1 MRRQCWV
8 IVLAGM
14 MSYFNPERALGAP
27 QREVSPSRTS
37 TLSPPPYVVILISCS
52 GLVSFVLLLLACLC
66 CKRGGVGFNEF
77 DNADGEECSVASSPP
92 PEDSLSSCP
101 SLPEVYTLPLRDR
114 ALFPDSDSQC
124 FRRHTLNY
132 LQEIGN
138 GWFGKVI
145 LAEVLCDSNSSQA
158 VVKELRVSASPLEQ
172 RKFLAESEPYRSLQH
187 PNILQCL
194 GQCSETIPFLL
205 VMEFCQLGDLKRYL
219 RAQRKSD
226 GMTPDLLTRDL
237 LTLQRMALEI
247 TSGLLHL
254 HENNYI
260 HSDLALRNCLLT
272 SDLTVRIGDYGLS
285 HNHYKED
292 YYLTPDKL
300 WIPLRWIAPE
310 LLEEYHGGLIVTDQT
325 KTSNVWSLGVV
336 IWELFEFGSQPH
348 RHLSDEEVLTFVI
361 RERQITLAQPRL
373 KLTHADYW
381 YEVMQSC
388 WLPPSQRPSVADI
401 FLLLSS
407 LLAAERGM
415 SRRSVGGEDE
425 DEEEDEEARGRSR
438 RGESEESFERRWDS
452 LRPPAFQAVVN
463 ERHRERERE
472 EESFRGANGNSFPLL
487 DPVGNTITPSSSE
500 LDDILTVTET
510 SKGLNFEYFWEK
522 AHGRRGYK
530 PLPPPQPI
538 PTVNTAHRHSLDTP
552 TVVPVISARSPSLA
566 SEYYIRLEEHTPQ
579 DKSPTLKGKAHS
591 FSGSK
596 GHHVVRADS
605 VCPGDLELVEIRS
618 SAKRKEKD
626 EYSPQDDFEKGD
638 KLTVTSSEVNIL
650 LPNTGLVEHSKET
663 CHRVTDFT
671 VVDVGERG
679 EETEADRKDIISRSS
694 LTISPPTVQL
704 PKQRSVSMSSANHL
718 HTRPLPA
725 PPLGYHR
732 AVGSAHFS
740 SSSFPTGKGEYVD
753 PELMGNCT
761 VSKGH
766 FDHLGFHRLH
776 QTLPPSPS
784 LSPSIPTSSGSH
796 PLCLPPR
803 SQPPPLPMHYKIP
816 RGHRHSVSGDA
827 YSSRINKSTSDARR
841 DPLSC
846 DYNDSKP
853 FMSMRRSQS
862 LINSKNIK
870 DSHSVDTVSPH
881 QDSFYPRITRS
892 QSMIPKIEREC
903 CSSPTYSDEDDSPF
917 SSPNKMRC
925 GTAVHRISLPADID
939 PAAAELFSRGMKR
952 TQSRLAT
959 ILPAIWQEDAELLK
973 DGSSTTRK
981 SPMHLF
987 LTEISNVTES
997 TTTKFEETSW
1007 DLENG
1012 LKSAAQTE
1020 SNTTEDFLLPPR
1032 GIRRSQSL
1040 VTELGSAGQAKG
1052 PEEKQ
1057 TVIGYV
1063 VRKGSFQRELF
1074 LTEIDTGKIEEP
1086 SIDVEE
1092 DSCQVMQ
1099 SHWASKSHPVPSPNN
1114 LPNYPEGK
1122 EAYFRGMKRSRS
1134 LVSEIT
1140 SERLDMQPQNKE
1152 LNRETFPKDI
1162 QSAETFLTEIMT
1174 KKSGSA
1180 CVSLEKDLSPG
1191 VLTPTSPEYETICIV
1206 PGSSQTITYKVEMSK
1221 NTADQGLE
1229 NNTEAIYAQV
1239 TKPSKRSEIKVTV
1252 RPEIPVLQIG
1262 SDKVQVE
1269 TPNTEPSSSTPKK
1282 APENFLSGDLQVS
1295 STSNIESHNKTQPQT
1310 NLEIHPQSSLQ
1321 SHPDD
1326 FVFSEIMPK
1335 NGLLLEHMSPGV
1347 KDFLSHSETTPVESD
1362 ERETATILE
1371 FSPSQQ
1377 TEVVSV
1383 NSPIFSSSASG
1394 ELKSQQI
1401 SELSVQSL
1409 SQGVS
1414 EKLAHSKTMTNDAD
1428 SHPYPFTV
1436 ATDNADKVN
1445 LGQRCSEVIV
1455 EDTEGSVS
1463 KPHEKNLNIS
1473 PLHNLSTDIMK
1484 IGQIDYKE
1492 TASESSPPHVDI
1504 SKISLKSKVPDIL
1517 NEARFLSQDSNSPD
1531 MNTSI
1536 AGDVLERDMCLEE
1549 KREVSIADSKRA
1561 KSETF
1566 SSINAVFLLSQK
1578 DSENTSD
1585 IVQNDSCSETEF
1597 EITKVEDCLS
1607 LSHMGTIGTALP
1619 PLPLVWDPVSDLS
1632 LSVNTPTDSGIS
1644 PLTSSSLDCLTPGDS
1659 WGGGGGSSWRALG
1672 TDTPYRDSA
1681 YFSDSDWEGEGMVRR
1696 GGDGIIMPRPSSSR
1710 NGDKGLLMDIEEK
1723 AETEEEAQTQGETQS
1738 KYKKDA
1744 DRTFSSNDKIA
1755 LQIEKEKKNL
1765 SSCTGNQDIC
1775 NENTKKEEDFC
1786 AGNDE
1791 YSVKELTYLKGFVNF
1806 EEETKKKELISEIN
1820 DTIDMAESA
1829 DLKLLSQALPSA
1841 RPLSEDNAE
1850 YIAKLFSTLGNELLK
1865 TFPNIDE
1872 THSTLQQRTG
1882 EIRPQHP
1889 VNKDFGS
1896 LSSTFAESESLEET
1910 TDAEMHSKAKERQLK
1925 SKELLD
1931 SDSHL
1936 KFAEKNNKDS
1946 VTEEDHVGNTD
1957 GEKGLLSCSDP
1968 ENRQSRLCRFYN
1980 ISTTDTGAKDTVLE
1994 PSYTVDENETK
2005 IHFTHSYWEEGSTEM
2020 AARLKSHELEIQHTD
2035 ANELGLRNL
2044 CYSEDSDDERTKTK
2058 SDTEVQLAAGELF
2071 YTTKENLRSDR
2082 HSEEEEKNSQNELP
2096 ENNYFHKNGDR
2107 ETKELN
2113 LNGKRELWDVSEDDE
2128 ESRGGAVRGELDCF
2142 RFQQE
2147 NLHLWPT
2154 ENDQW
2159 ASAEAKNSESEL
2171 VTELFSGV
2179 NRDVW
2184 VQRDRDVMVPEFW
2197 GAEENDEFAGSEPHP
2212 AILASCEEEINDEK
2226 QGQSLHEVSQSLQK
2240 QNIRLMGSLKEIG
2253 YENMDI
2259 QQEENVENPDMDS
2272 REQDDKEKCL
2282 IVEVENFE
2290 NPEQGGCKHKNTGFD
2305 GHLDINKGFEVRST
2319 DRKLLLQNH
2328 QGVGLTEEN
2337 QNFNTCPLIK
2347 QRIQELDNVV
2357 ENISICN
2364 DLFTNVITEGTV
2376 EIGSKLNQE
2385 SFHMTHSDK
2394 NEDSEIDVKENLNIL
2409 KSGRATPETC
2419 GKDNRCLELKEQ
2431 LVTEKIDTNQPNCFE
2446 YSLQPNVSCL
2456 GDCSFE
2462 RDKSD
2467 SNFTCQDFLHMK
2479 TIENESIA
2487 IHPINSPS
2495 FPNDLNQGAL
2505 AVDNGTVPGLFSD
2518 PQSLKKTKCSDQL
2531 HLLTKNQTVLQSDT
2545 SQSSNNTSVISH
2557 CINIKDLGNKHLDQ
2571 LQTEVISQPR
2581 PVAEVQEEFRIKCD
2595 SKKPLMDIKKSS
2607 QIICSSSNVGESSPI
2622 DVVSEHKAEVNLA
2635 DSSTVNLEQCKLPQ
2649 ELIFGPSK
2657 ETTTNMESTLRQE
2670 VHQFPCQVGQDNEKS
2685 PSQKISFQS
2694 FSRCSL
2700 SSVPE
2705 LLISE
2710 WKDLDEEPLED
2721 FEKLEQLCCISGDED
2736 TLGDFFLG
2744 NFEILES
2751 LKKAPVQQSRDCL
2764 DIETTKCRTSSLE
2777 GDNGLELRRETEGV
2791 PESFTSKPESSDEF
2805 LRSSLYYQP
2814 NATQKIVSDPSTM
2827 AQYSLE
2833 LEKRELMSPTLG
2845 SPVNPAENV
2854 KGQRPLSKI
2863 PTKNGLMMQV
2873 CEERLQYSLS
2883 ENVKRNVLC
2892 GATVSEAVILRP
2904 WGDPIN
2910 GEDKA
2915 REKDGQG
2922 SVHKDESQLATCS
2935 ETINEPTVALSGPLS
2950 VTEQEVTTP
2959 SAASNQA
2966 MKAKL
2971 ARLSLSLPPL
2981 ALSLPLSPNPRVGF
2995 WETGE
3000 NRDKSGRRRG
3010 ASTGSDP
3017 DDEEDEGQ
3025 EDEGA
3030 GRMIVI
3036 TETDVDKRVGL
3047 RSLLKS
3053 PREPMERDR
3062 ERGRNV
3068 SFFDDVTVYLFDQ
3081 ETPTNELSTGSES
3094 SSPSLSHDMLGGA
3107 SSAEILGASVSQSRG
3122 SGDLSVTPRSPG
3134 ANPVTPSRFTVSPA
3148 HDPHLV

>member
-1 MRRQCWV
+1 MK
-8 IVLAGM
+8 
-14 MSYFNPERALGAP
+14 
-27 QREVSPSRTS
+27 TS

-205 VMEFCQLGDLKRYL
+205 VMEFCQLGDLK
-219 RAQRKSD
+219 
-226 GMTPDLLTRDL
+226 
-237 LTLQRMALEI
+237 
-247 TSGLLHL
+247 
-254 HENNYI
+254 
-260 HSDLALRNCLLT
+260 SDLALRNCLLT

-472 EESFRGANGNSFPLL
+472 EESFR

-618 SAKRKEKD
+618 SAKGKEKD

-1310 NLEIHPQSSLQ
+1310 NLEIRPQSSLQ

-2305 GHLDINKGFEVRST
+2305 GHLDINKG
-2319 DRKLLLQNH
+2319 
-2328 QGVGLTEEN
+2328 
-2337 QNFNTCPLIK
+2337 
-2347 QRIQELDNVV
+2347 
-2357 ENISICN
+2357 
-2364 DLFTNVITEGTV
+2364 
-2376 EIGSKLNQE
+2376 
-2385 SFHMTHSDK
+2385 
-2394 NEDSEIDVKENLNIL
+2394 
-2409 KSGRATPETC
+2409 
-2419 GKDNRCLELKEQ
+2419 
-2431 LVTEKIDTNQPNCFE
+2431 
-2446 YSLQPNVSCL
+2446 
-2456 GDCSFE
+2456 
-2462 RDKSD
+2462 
-2467 SNFTCQDFLHMK
+2467 
-2479 TIENESIA
+2479 
-2487 IHPINSPS
+2487 
-2495 FPNDLNQGAL
+2495 
-2505 AVDNGTVPGLFSD
+2505 
-2518 PQSLKKTKCSDQL
+2518 
-2531 HLLTKNQTVLQSDT
+2531 
-2545 SQSSNNTSVISH
+2545 
-2557 CINIKDLGNKHLDQ
+2557 
-2571 LQTEVISQPR
+2571 
-2581 PVAEVQEEFRIKCD
+2581 
-2595 SKKPLMDIKKSS
+2595 
-2607 QIICSSSNVGESSPI
+2607 ESSPI

-2915 REKDGQG
+2915 REKD
-2922 SVHKDESQLATCS
+2922 
-2935 ETINEPTVALSGPLS
+2935 
-2950 VTEQEVTTP
+2950 
-2959 SAASNQA
+2959 
-2966 MKAKL
+2966 AKL

-3081 ETPTNELSTGSES
+3081 
-3094 SSPSLSHDMLGGA
+3094 
-3107 SSAEILGASVSQSRG
+3107 
-3122 SGDLSVTPRSPG
+3122 
-3134 ANPVTPSRFTVSPA
+3134 
-3148 HDPHLV
+3148 